1 MCEGTKKICFGKR
14 SCKSAP
20 FTVKGDL
27 WDSMLLVVMAEDD
40 EGTGN
45 VGGPVARLPAR
56 GQEWLRILSSV
67 RCHLPRGW
75 GTNPAEELKREAAAP
90 GAGGRDTQRCRH
102 GMAQSSNDMELK
114 QGIGQHQTSGITGGW
129 GWWPGRGWALIP
141 TQPPC
146 QGRKGRAGRAAGPR
160 SHCCLCQLSWAGA
173 ALSLGTLRESPEEA
187 AVSLLTG
194 TEAGEEAVPEE
205 DEKLCSWCWAGSAG
219 EAMEAGQGR
228 GRPRAL
234 LPPDPAALTHLVP
247 PKTLPA
253 GSEPLELSR
262 HPSNHP

>member
-20 FTVKGDL
+20 FMVKGDL

-45 VGGPVARLPAR
+45 VGGPVAPLPAR
-56 GQEWLRILSSV
+56 GQEWLGILSSV

-129 GWWPGRGWALIP
+129 GW
-141 TQPPC
+141 
-146 QGRKGRAGRAAGPR
+146 
-160 SHCCLCQLSWAGA
+160 
-173 ALSLGTLRESPEEA
+173 
-187 AVSLLTG
+187 
-194 TEAGEEAVPEE
+194 
-205 DEKLCSWCWAGSAG
+205 
-219 EAMEAGQGR
+219 
-228 GRPRAL
+228 
-234 LPPDPAALTHLVP
+234 
-247 PKTLPA
+247 
-253 GSEPLELSR
+253 
-262 HPSNHP
+262 